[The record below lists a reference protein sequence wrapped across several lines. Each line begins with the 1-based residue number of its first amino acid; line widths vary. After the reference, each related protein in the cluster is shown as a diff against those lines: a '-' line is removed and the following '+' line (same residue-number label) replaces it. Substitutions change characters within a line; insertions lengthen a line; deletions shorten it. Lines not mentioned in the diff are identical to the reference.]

1 MVCEVVQLDHR
12 VIKNLRNL
20 SITSGVWRQLIAVK
34 QVSSF
39 GKGVTSEW
47 SEEINSVLGWE
58 AKSISNSIDHSWD
71 LDSRV
76 IVRVL
81 VDWVVQ
87 DWLWDYVTDL
97 ECWWGDDVDLWLG
110 WEAEVFLAESDVLV
124 DESVSVLVHLEGGD
138 IRVTESHDDDGWL
151 RSQTLLVIAGIKEA
165 ALHSVV
171 ETAEV
176 HDLEL
181 LLWLL
186 LLQQLA
192 ESEWE
197 TLMAPMAAIDGIL
210 NIED

>member
-1 MVCEVVQLDHR
+1 MKLQTYAQGTTQEDLELCIQ
-12 VIKNLRNL
+12 
-20 SITSGVWRQLIAVK
+20 
-34 QVSSF
+34 
-39 GKGVTSEW
+39 
-47 SEEINSVLGWE
+47 
-58 AKSISNSIDHSWD
+58 KSICEDWKAPEREKNKLAVILKSIPKQTRRFGRTGPHAE
-71 LDSRV
+71 RH
-76 IVRVL
+76 
-81 VDWVVQ
+81 
-87 DWLWDYVTDL
+87 WDY
-97 ECWWGDDVDLWLG
+97 
-110 WEAEVFLAESDVLV
+110 
-124 DESVSVLVHLEGGD
+124 
-138 IRVTESHDDDGWL
+138 DDDGWL

-197 TLMAPMAAIDGIL
+197 TLMAPMAAIGGIL